1 MITGSQKKKKK
12 TDTDHSSGA
21 APLWWKQSEI
31 GLLLT
36 ELLQGTRNAAQKNLL
51 GAQQSEIWQD
61 GYLEKN

>member
-1 MITGSQKKKKK
+1 MITRSKKKK
-12 TDTDHSSGA
+12 TDTDHSSGV

-51 GAQQSEIWQD
+51 GAQQSEI
-61 GYLEKN
+61 